1 MNDRKLIERILQG
14 DSNLYAEVMG
24 RYASYIYNKVVA
36 VVKDMDMAQEVTQ
49 ITFIKAYDRLELWRG
64 QDLCGWLTSIAFH
77 SALDALNKE
86 KRRRGSPLNENK
98 ETTEQEEDSFQE
110 EREQQLQKLEEAIR
124 QLPAEERKL
133 IEMHYYK
140 KLKTED
146 IARQTGLT
154 QTKIK
159 KRQQRTREHI
169 KKLMG
174 GTKYD

>member
-1 MNDRKLIERILQG
+1 M
-14 DSNLYAEVMG
+14 
-24 RYASYIYNKVVA
+24 
-36 VVKDMDMAQEVTQ
+36 
-49 ITFIKAYDRLELWRG
+49 
-64 QDLCGWLTSIAFH
+64 
-77 SALDALNKE
+77 
-86 KRRRGSPLNENK
+86 NENK

-154 QTKIK
+154 QSNVLV
-159 KRQQRTREHI
+159 RLHRTREHI